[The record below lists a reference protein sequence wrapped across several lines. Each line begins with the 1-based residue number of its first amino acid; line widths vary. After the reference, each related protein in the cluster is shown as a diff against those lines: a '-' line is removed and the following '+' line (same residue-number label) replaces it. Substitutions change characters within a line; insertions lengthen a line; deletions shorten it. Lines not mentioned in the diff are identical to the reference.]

1 MIKRDLSLDTRWFN
15 LCKSVNMLYH
25 FNRMKDKNHMI
36 NSTDVEKAFDKIHPF
51 MIKMLKKG
59 RNIPQYKSYM
69 TTL

>member
-25 FNRMKDKNHMI
+25 FNRMKDTNHMI
-36 NSTDVEKAFDKIHPF
+36 NSTDVEKAFDKIYPF

-59 RNIPQYKSYM
+59 GIEG
-69 TTL
+69 TTSI